1 MYILLVPVISRT
13 SYGAIAFG
21 KIRLGNN
28 SLIEVDH
35 FLLPVL
41 MWTYGIMYIS
51 DISVKQCFI
60 ILIQFLPLNDFLVTE
75 KWD

>member
-1 MYILLVPVISRT
+1 MQQLL
-13 SYGAIAFG
+13 FG

-41 MWTYGIMYIS
+41 MWNNGIMYIS

-60 ILIQFLPLNDFLVTE
+60 ILFIYFLPLNDFLRY
-75 KWD
+75 